1 MLAAWPALLLSTAL
15 RMLLVLVL
23 ALLDTPFEVTS
34 WSGDEWSN
42 FDQGRLSTR
51 ISQSEMTSGHC
62 I

>member
-1 MLAAWPALLLSTAL
+1 MLLSTAL

-51 ISQSEMTSGHC
+51 ITQSEMTSGHF